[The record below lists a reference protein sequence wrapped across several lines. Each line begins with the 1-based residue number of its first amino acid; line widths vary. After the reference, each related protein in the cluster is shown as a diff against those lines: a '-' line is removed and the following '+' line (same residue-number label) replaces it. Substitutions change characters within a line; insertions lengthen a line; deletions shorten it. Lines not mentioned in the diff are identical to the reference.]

1 MHIEF
6 APIAILAALSL
17 LLPLPWHWRARNIA
31 TLSIIVW
38 LFVTNIIYAVGAVVW
53 GDNADIDIPVWC
65 DITTKIIIGTN
76 FALPAA
82 CLCICMHLEQVASVR
97 VAYATARDRKRRQIF
112 EALMCFGL
120 PAVFMALHYIVQG
133 HRFDIIEEYG
143 CRPTT
148 YISIPGILIV
158 YVPPLIMAVATLVF
172 AALALRHFLKRRVT
186 FAMHLAASNS
196 ALNTSRYLRLM
207 MMALAEMFTSIA
219 LTVYTLWVTLIGV
232 PIRSWTTWDDVHSD
246 WLRIDSYYTIAAP
259 PILVKSY
266 YGLWW
271 VIPASTF
278 MFVAFFAFGKE
289 AVDEYKKC
297 LLWVASTIFRIAP
310 RKRSLPKGVFAK
322 LSFGSSNK
330 DAIPI
335 SMKKPV
341 TDTTTTTS
349 SSRIPS
355 YKLPSPP
362 SYTRRSRDDI
372 SSYYQTDTDSVSE
385 TYHVDL
391 EAHPLPTTP
400 TSYAPTTPSTYGLPR
415 TPFTPDFHQIDLNI
429 PLPAPVAARTTTTA
443 HAPHSDSN
451 ENTQTRQVP
460 GRNPFRPLSYPSYG
474 ASQRKVL
481 VGGM

>member
-1 MHIEF
+1 M
-6 APIAILAALSL
+6 
-17 LLPLPWHWRARNIA
+17 
-31 TLSIIVW
+31 T
-38 LFVTNIIYAVGAVVW
+38 
-53 GDNADIDIPVWC
+53 D
-65 DITTKIIIGTN
+65 
-76 FALPAA
+76 
-82 CLCICMHLEQVASVR
+82 
-97 VAYATARDRKRRQIF
+97 
-112 EALMCFGL
+112 
-120 PAVFMALHYIVQG
+120 YIVQG

-219 LTVYTLWVTLIGV
+219 LTVYTLWVTLVGV
-232 PIRSWTTWDDVHSD
+232 PIRPWTTWDDVHSD
-246 WLRIDSYYTIAAP
+246 WLRIDSYYTIATP

-297 LLWVASTIFRIAP
+297 LLWVASTIFRMAP
-310 RKRSLPKGVFAK
+310 KKRSLPKGVFAK
-322 LSFGSSNK
+322 LSFGYVPFTRVHRPRLLIRLLYHRSSNK

-335 SMKKPV
+335 STKRPV
-341 TDTTTTTS
+341 TDTTTTS
-349 SSRIPS
+349 SSQIPS

-362 SYTRRSRDDI
+362 L
-372 SSYYQTDTDSVSE
+372 V
-385 TYHVDL
+385 
-391 EAHPLPTTP
+391 HPP
-400 TSYAPTTPSTYGLPR
+400 
-415 TPFTPDFHQIDLNI
+415 
-429 PLPAPVAARTTTTA
+429 
-443 HAPHSDSN
+443 
-451 ENTQTRQVP
+451 
-460 GRNPFRPLSYPSYG
+460 
-474 ASQRKVL
+474 
-481 VGGM
+481 